1 MRWVFVTRMGG
12 STICSEVTIGKYGP
26 VEDFMDFGR
35 WSYVAVLVFV
45 ILGSIWLEV
54 FLRSRVLHRPKRVLF
69 TIFPVLLPFLLWD
82 AYAIGQGHW
91 YFDESRILGVYLPAG
106 IPFDELL
113 FFIVIPFASILTLE
127 AVRSVK
133 GSKSRR
139 WLVGDEKP

>member
-1 MRWVFVTRMGG
+1 
-12 STICSEVTIGKYGP
+12 
-26 VEDFMDFGR
+26 MDFGR
-35 WSYVAVLVFV
+35 WSYVAILVCV

-54 FLRSRVLHRPKRVLF
+54 FLRSRVLRRPKRVLF
-69 TIFPVLLPFLLWD
+69 TILPVLFPFLLWD

-91 YFDESRILGVYLPAG
+91 YFDESRILGVYLPAN
-106 IPFDELL
+106 IPLDELL

-139 WLVGDEKP
+139 WLAGDETT